1 MAKKKFGELLKE
13 LLGSKLDEEIDL
25 GDESTD
31 SSGKEDETVK
41 NNKATET
48 KDDKVEGV
56 NVGNVTK
63 EVDASDKKDKE
74 EEKIE
79 KAEENDMTNIKMFE
93 DGWFDKTS
101 GKVDFGKIKNP
112 EAVEAIKA
120 LTDMYEAEK
129 EQRLIS
135 DSLNEELKNYS
146 LNVSEETLKKVLDTS
161 GVKIDKEGKVVGIKE
176 AIDSLKAS
184 EPGFF
189 KDKDKESNPLNEGFS
204 PVEKPTATTEDEL
217 VNLAYCQ

>member
-1 MAKKKFGELLKE
+1 MAKKKFGELLKD
-13 LLGSKLDEEIDL
+13 LLGAKLDEEIDL

-31 SSGKEDETVK
+31 SSSKEDEAVK
-41 NNKATET
+41 NNKSAET
-48 KDDKVEGV
+48 KDNSVEEV
-56 NVGNVTK
+56 NNDNVTK
-63 EVDASDKKDKE
+63 EDNTSDKKDKE

-79 KAEENDMTNIKMFE
+79 KAEGNNMDNIKMFE
-93 DGWFDKTS
+93 DGWFDKAS
-101 GKVDFGKIKNP
+101 GKVDFEKIKNP
-112 EAVEAIKA
+112 EAVEAIKT
-120 LTDMYEAEK
+120 LTDMYKAEK

-189 KDKDKESNPLNEGFS
+189 KDKDKESNTLNEGFS

>member
-1 MAKKKFGELLKE
+1 MAKKKFGELLKD
-13 LLGSKLDEEIDL
+13 LLGAKLDEEIDL
-25 GDESTD
+25 GDESTGT
-31 SSGKEDETVK
+31 SNEEDKTVK
-41 NNKATET
+41 NNKSAET
-48 KDDKVEGV
+48 KDDKVDEV
-56 NVGNVTK
+56 NSDNVTK
-63 EVDASDKKDKE
+63 EVDTSDKKDKE
-74 EEKIE
+74 EEKKE
-79 KAEENDMTNIKMFE
+79 EAEENDMANIKIFE

-101 GKVDFGKIKNP
+101 GKVDFEKIKNP
-112 EAVEAIKA
+112 EALEAIKA
-120 LTDMYEAEK
+120 LTDMYKAEK

-176 AIDSLKAS
+176 AIDSLKES

-189 KDKDKESNPLNEGFS
+189 KDKEKESNPLNEGFS

>member
-1 MAKKKFGELLKE
+1 MAKKKFGELLKD

-31 SSGKEDETVK
+31 SSDKEDETVK
-41 NNKATET
+41 NNKSTET

-56 NVGNVTK
+56 IGDEVTK
-63 EVDASDKKDKE
+63 EVDTSDKKDKE
-74 EEKIE
+74 EEKKE
-79 KAEENDMTNIKMFE
+79 EAEENDMTNIKMFE

-101 GKVDFGKIKNP
+101 GKVDFGKIKNT
-112 EAVEAIKA
+112 EALEAIKA
-120 LTDMYEAEK
+120 LTDVYEAEK

-161 GVKIDKEGKVVGIKE
+161 GVKIDKDGKVVGIKE

-189 KDKDKESNPLNEGFS
+189 KDKEKESNPLNEGFS

>member
-1 MAKKKFGELLKE
+1 MAKKKFGELLKD
-13 LLGSKLDEEIDL
+13 LLGAKLDEEIDL
-25 GDESTD
+25 
-31 SSGKEDETVK
+31 EDETVK
-41 NNKATET
+41 NNKSTET

-56 NVGNVTK
+56 NVDNVTK
-63 EVDASDKKDKE
+63 EVDTSDKKDKE

-79 KAEENDMTNIKMFE
+79 KAEENNMDNIKMFE
-93 DGWFDKTS
+93 DGWFDKES
-101 GKVDFGKIKNP
+101 GKVDFEKINNT
-112 EAVEAIKA
+112 EALEAIKT

-189 KDKDKESNPLNEGFS
+189 KDKEKESNPLNEGFS

-217 VNLAYCQ
+217 INLAYCQ